1 VKISTIDNGNNFDW
15 GKTSDD
21 YSRYRPGYPDS
32 FFDLLSALGIGV
44 PDQRILDL
52 GTGTG
57 VLARG
62 FAKKGARV
70 TGVDISPGQIGAAI
84 ALSEQSSLDIK
95 FIVSPAEDIDFKPN
109 SFDVISSGQSWI
121 YFNHAILIEKLKS
134 IASNG
139 KLVLT
144 HLNWLPF
151 QDAIAHETE
160 KLVLKFN
167 PVWQGAGYCK
177 AEPYM
182 FESLNQ
188 LELLTFHK
196 YTTALPFSRECWMGR
211 IRACRGVGAF
221 LSKEQ
226 VVEFDK
232 EHSNLLS
239 KIADEQFTILHE
251 ISVHVFKIA

>member
-1 VKISTIDNGNNFDW
+1 MKINTIDNGNTFDW

-21 YSRYRPGYPDS
+21 YSRYRQGYPDS

-44 PDQRILDL
+44 PEQRILDL

-62 FAKKGARV
+62 FAKKGAIV
-70 TGVDISPGQIGAAI
+70 TGIDISPEQIEAAKT
-84 ALSEQSSLDIK
+84 LSAKSALDIK
-95 FIVSPAEDIDFKPN
+95 FIVSPAENIDFKPD
-109 SFDVISSGQSWI
+109 SFDIVSSGQSWI
-121 YFNHAILIEKLKS
+121 YFNHAILIEKLKT

-151 QDAIAHETE
+151 QDAIAQETE

-167 PVWQGAGYCK
+167 PDWKGAGHRK
-177 AEPYM
+177 LEPYS
-182 FESLNQ
+182 FDTLNQ

-196 YTTALPFSRECWMGR
+196 YNEALPFSRESWMGR

-221 LSKEQ
+221 LSKEK
-226 VVEFDK
+226 VVEFDR

-239 KIADEQFTILHE
+239 KIADEKFSILHE
-251 ISVHVFKIA
+251 ISVHVFKIS

>member
-1 VKISTIDNGNNFDW
+1 MKINTIDNGNTFDW
-15 GKTSDD
+15 GKTSND
-21 YSRYRPGYPDS
+21 YSRYRQGYPDS

-70 TGVDISPGQIGAAI
+70 TGVDISSEQIAAAT
-84 ALSEQSSLDIK
+84 ALSVRNDLNIEFYVSS
-95 FIVSPAEDIDFKPN
+95 AEDIDFKTD
-109 SFDVISSGQSWI
+109 SFDIVSSGQSWI
-121 YFNHAILIEKLKS
+121 YFNHAVLLEKLKA

-151 QDAIAHETE
+151 KDEIAQGTE

-167 PVWQGAGYCK
+167 PNWKGAGYCK

-182 FESLNQ
+182 FDTLRQ

-196 YTTALPFSRECWMGR
+196 YNVALPFSRECWMGR

-226 VVEFDK
+226 VVEFDQ
-232 EHSNLLS
+232 EHAKLLS
-239 KIADEQFTILHE
+239 KIADERFAILHE
-251 ISVHVFKIA
+251 ISIHIYKIA